1 METQATPLQNSAEVE
16 IRSLYKQLI
25 DSWNRRNAADF
36 AVLFTEDSNV
46 IGFDGS
52 QMNSAAEI
60 GASLTQIFAEHV
72 TAPYIAKIRAVRFLT
87 PAVALLRAV
96 VGMLPPG
103 QTKLNP
109 AVNSIQTLIAI
120 KQDASWKITL
130 FQNTPAQFHGRP
142 ELVQQLTDELRRLL

>member
-1 METQATPLQNSAEVE
+1 
-16 IRSLYKQLI
+16 
-25 DSWNRRNAADF
+25 
-36 AVLFTEDSNV
+36 
-46 IGFDGS
+46 
-52 QMNSAAEI
+52 MNSAAEI

-87 PAVALLRAV
+87 PAVALLRAG
-96 VGMLPPG
+96 VGMIPPG

>member
-1 METQATPLQNSAEVE
+1 
-16 IRSLYKQLI
+16 
-25 DSWNRRNAADF
+25 
-36 AVLFTEDSNV
+36 
-46 IGFDGS
+46 
-52 QMNSAAEI
+52 MNSAAEI